1 VQRASFGTFVYVVKP
16 DATVTISR
24 VTLGPQEGDRVA
36 VAQGLEAGAR
46 VVIEGVDNLTE
57 GARVEVVGAEPA
69 RDGVAGALAAA
80 DGGGATPAPA
90 GARQP

>member
-1 VQRASFGTFVYVVKP
+1 
-16 DATVTISR
+16 VTISR

-57 GARVEVVGAEPA
+57 GARVEVVS
-69 RDGVAGALAAA
+69 
-80 DGGGATPAPA
+80 ATPAPA

>member
-1 VQRASFGTFVYVVKP
+1 VYVVAP

-36 VAQGLEAGAR
+36 VAEGLEAGAR

-57 GARVEVVGAEPA
+57 GARVEVISAAGYGA
-69 RDGVAGALAAA
+69 
-80 DGGGATPAPA
+80 APA
-90 GARQP
+90 AEEGRQR